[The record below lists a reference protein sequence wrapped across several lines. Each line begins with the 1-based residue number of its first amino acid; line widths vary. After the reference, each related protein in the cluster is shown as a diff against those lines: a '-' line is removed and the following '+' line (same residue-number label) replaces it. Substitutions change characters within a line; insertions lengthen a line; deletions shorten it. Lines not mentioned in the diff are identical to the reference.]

1 MNYQP
6 FCQKVP
12 GQGAYNFILIHNAGG
27 DHNFFFYQ
35 IDTLKAFGNIYLLD
49 LPGHGKS
56 VPQPNN
62 RIEDSANIIESII
75 KEDTLEQVI
84 LIGLNNGANIAIE
97 SYQQNYQVIE
107 KLILID
113 PPLFL
118 ENHFIQEIKQF
129 IHALDMD
136 DGYEQF
142 VEKLVCELLK
152 NSTEKNKNIART
164 AFLKV
169 DKPSL
174 QQMFT
179 SLIEWDKSATKKVKN
194 INCPVLCILTDE
206 HHCSFNKLKLHA
218 PTFSVGK
225 VIGSKCWATLEVPE
239 QINAM
244 LERYIGKQELLN

>member
-1 MNYQP
+1 MNYQT
-6 FCQKVP
+6 FCQKVS
-12 GQGAYNFILIHNAGG
+12 GQGIYNFILIHNAGG

-35 IDTLKAFGNIYLLD
+35 INMLKLFGNIYLLD

-56 VPQPNN
+56 PVQSNN
-62 RIEDSANIIESII
+62 QIEDSANIV
-75 KEDTLEQVI
+75 EQVI
-84 LIGLNNGANIAIE
+84 QDNNLDNVILVGLNNGANVAIE
-97 SYQQNYQVIE
+97 AYQNNQNVLK

-129 IHALDMD
+129 IQVLSIEES
-136 DGYEQF
+136 YEEF
-142 VEKLVCELLK
+142 VDNLVGELLK
-152 NSTEKNKNIART
+152 DSSDQNKNIART

-169 DKPSL
+169 DKSSL
-174 QQMFT
+174 QQMFA

-194 INCPVLCILTDE
+194 INCPVLCVLTDE

-218 PTFSVGK
+218 PIFTVGK

-244 LERYIGKQELLN
+244 LSDFLNV